1 MAGFKET
8 KFNDRIGTAQAA
20 RQAQLEKVKAL
31 AAAAKEKAGERA
43 AERAAIAKARDERQA
58 QRAEEKRLAAAE
70 AEKRHH
76 AEEETRRKVEAE
88 AKLAAQRAKEEESE
102 KMRTLLTDQ
111 KAARDAKYAARK
123 ERNKKKR

>member
-43 AERAAIAKARDERQA
+43 AERLAIAKARDERQA
-58 QRAEEKRLAAAE
+58 QRAEEKRIAAAE
-70 AEKRHH
+70 AEKRRI
-76 AEEETRRKVEAE
+76 AEEEARRKAEEE
-88 AKLAAQRAKEEESE
+88 AKLASQRAKEEEAT
-102 KMRTLLTDQ
+102 KMRQLLNDQ